1 MSKPQTLKINDVEYV
16 RKDSVTPTKQ
26 AENKDGLKY
35 VVIRA
40 RDAGVFLGYLK
51 KSETVDGITN
61 VVLLES
67 RRLFYWTGAATL
79 SQIAVEGSSKPS
91 QCKIPVAI
99 PLHEI
104 KNVIE
109 TIYMTEKAK
118 QVMDEVPLWKA

>member
-1 MSKPQTLKINDVEYV
+1 MSKPQTLKIDDVEYV
-16 RKDSVTPTKQ
+16 RKDSVKENKQ
-26 AENKDGLKY
+26 AENKEGLKY
-35 VVIRA
+35 VVVRA

-51 KSETVDGITN
+51 KSEVVEGVTN

-67 RRLFYWTGAATL
+67 RRLFYWTGAASL
-79 SQIAVEGSSKPS
+79 SQIAVEGSSKPT

-109 TIYMTEKAK
+109 TIYMTEAAK
-118 QVMDEVPLWKA
+118 QVMDGVPLWKA